1 VSAAE
6 PSERTIGSGE
16 RTIGSGERTI
26 GSSERT
32 IGSSEPQTG
41 PGERTIGPG
50 ERETALSERETALSE
65 RETALSERETADGER
80 PEQTEPGAQP
90 TVSVTLVRRGELLS
104 ATMALLLAIDMFAL
118 KWFGVAGVPD
128 PSAARPA
135 LSTAE
140 NAWDGLTIVRW
151 VMLATVMVTLGSV
164 VLHASQRAH
173 GTKTDTSV
181 AVTVVGVLTAALLTY
196 RVLISLPAP
205 DEVIDQKLG
214 AALGLACALGI
225 ALGGLESIREQR
237 ARATRVLPRSGRR
250 LAPRRRAR

>member
-1 VSAAE
+1 MSAAE
-6 PSERTIGSGE
+6 PSERTTGP
-16 RTIGSGERTI
+16 
-26 GSSERT
+26 SERT
-32 IGSSEPQTG
+32 TGPSEWTIGLGEQTTAPG
-41 PGERTIGPG
+41 EQTTAPGERG
-50 ERETALSERETALSE
+50 
-65 RETALSERETADGER
+65 
-80 PEQTEPGAQP
+80 PEQTEPGAHP
-90 TVSVTLVRRGELLS
+90 TGSVTLVRRGELLS
-104 ATMALLLAIDMFAL
+104 AAMALLLAIDMFAL

-140 NAWDGLTIVRW
+140 NGWDGLTIVRW
-151 VMLATVMVTLGSV
+151 AMLATVLVTLGSV
-164 VLHASQRAH
+164 VLHASQRGH

-181 AVTVVGVLTAALLTY
+181 AVTVVGVLTGVLLTY
-196 RVLISLPAP
+196 RVLVSLPAP

-237 ARATRVLPRSGRR
+237 ARETRVLQRSGRR

>member
-6 PSERTIGSGE
+6 PSERTIGPRE
-16 RTIGSGERTI
+16 RTIGLGDRTI
-26 GSSERT
+26 GAGDRT
-32 IGSSEPQTG
+32 IGTGEPAAGPSEG
-41 PGERTIGPG
+41 ASEPGERG
-50 ERETALSERETALSE
+50 
-65 RETALSERETADGER
+65 

-90 TVSVTLVRRGELLS
+90 SGSVTLVRRGELLS

-140 NAWDGLTIVRW
+140 NGWDGLTIVRW
-151 VMLATVMVTLGSV
+151 VMLATVLVTLGSV

-181 AVTVVGVLTAALLTY
+181 AVTAVGVLTGVLLTY
-196 RVLISLPAP
+196 RVLINLPAP

-237 ARATRVLPRSGRR
+237 ARETRVLQTSGRR